1 MVVSVSWEEV
11 TSQLLTDE
19 TLRMKL
25 QEEVKGG
32 ETVSDSALQS
42 LVWVANTSWIMH
54 SENHF
59 LNSKLHKSLE
69 PKPQLGIVLMF
80 LEGPICLL
88 P

>member
-19 TLRMKL
+19 TLRMKP

-42 LVWVANTSWIMH
+42 LVWIMH